1 MDLQLDQHNYILK
14 ELVRAVKTL
23 QLYPSGHPNL
33 DIILG
38 KSYSEL
44 HKLVSTKGDI
54 KWRIEAEGFYYR
66 NERLMP
72 SNIAI
77 KEVSQEYFLRKV
89 NEVTFRSDV
98 SLDELKTFMSI
109 VTIGPVALNS
119 MGGAE
124 VYLARKE
131 VKGLLLNEMSYA
143 NLLKL
148 IEDEQEHQDEEI
160 IELEEVDIEEEEL
173 EEINEEE
180 LARLTEADELK
191 EFERLI
197 AQLETERDPLSYND
211 TAVRVVEKAA
221 FYQGFENFS
230 PIIRALNIFT
240 AAQDLA
246 IEMPD
251 NIRSIAK
258 KRLEELLTDQL
269 LTHLIET
276 LGTDDE
282 EERESIEKILHQVGE
297 HAHVLLISS
306 LISTT
311 DTKLRRNIYNIIV
324 GIGEP
329 LRAEITSRLH
339 DDLWFAVRQMV
350 SLLGELGGEESLD
363 TLEEI
368 YDHPDAR
375 VKKEIMKSLA
385 RIPSDRSLVILLKG
399 LKNKDKSIQAN
410 SVISLSILKNPEAV
424 KPLGTVVAKRDLL
437 HENEELRKE
446 AVKALGVIADIS
458 GVPYLK
464 KVMHAKSKLASG
476 VTDGIKTYA
485 ATALGKIGGEEAQKV
500 LEKALKKNKGN
511 VQHAC
516 KLALKGIKT

>member
-44 HKLVSTKGDI
+44 HKLVSQEGDI
-54 KWRIEAEGFYYR
+54 KWLIDAEGFYYR

-77 KEVSQEYFLRKV
+77 KEVSQEFFLRKV
-89 NEVTFRSDV
+89 KEVTFRSDLN
-98 SLDELKTFMSI
+98 LDELKTFMSI
-109 VTIGPVALNS
+109 VTIDPVALNS
-119 MGGAE
+119 LGGAE

-148 IEDEQEHQDEEI
+148 IEEEQEHQDEEI
-160 IELEEVDIEEEEL
+160 IELEEAEIEDEEL
-173 EEINEEE
+173 EEIDEH
-180 LARLTEADELK
+180 AGVTEADELA

-197 AQLETERDPLSYND
+197 SQLEIERDPLSYND

-221 FYQGFENFS
+221 YYQGFENFS

-240 AAQDLA
+240 AAQDPA

-258 KRLEELLTDQL
+258 KRLEELLTDKL
-269 LTHLIET
+269 LTHMIET

-282 EERESIEKILHQVGE
+282 EERASIEKILHQVGE

-306 LISTT
+306 LVSTT

-324 GIGEP
+324 DIGEP

-339 DDLWFAVRQMV
+339 DDRWFAVRQMV

-385 RIPSDRSLVILLKG
+385 KIPSQRSLAILLKG

-410 SVISLSILKNPEAV
+410 SIFSLSILKNPAAV
-424 KPLGTVVAKRDLL
+424 KPLGEIVAKRDLL

-446 AVKALGVIADIS
+446 AIKALGVIGDIS

-464 KVMHAKSKLASG
+464 KVMHAKSRLASG

-485 ATALGKIGGEEAQKV
+485 ATALGKVGGEEAQKV
-500 LEKALKKNKGN
+500 LEKAVKQNKGN
-511 VQHAC
+511 VLNAC
-516 KLALKGIKT
+516 KLALKGIKI